1 MTYVLN
7 WTLTSKQ
14 VAYCNLS
21 DLRRFVISGDTD
33 SVITLEDQQI
43 VEGQMFGTG
52 VPLDLL
58 EKKAEETLGWL
69 IVKVFI
75 EKVDISL

>member
-1 MTYVLN
+1 M
-7 WTLTSKQ
+7 
-14 VAYCNLS
+14 
-21 DLRRFVISGDTD
+21 D
-33 SVITLEDQQI
+33 SVITLDDQKI